1 MTALRRLRKLVLGET
16 WTLPLVLGAGLASA
30 GLIRVLAGPHGWWR
44 SAGGFLL
51 LAVAVLALT
60 VSLPRRS

>member
-1 MTALRRLRKLVLGET
+1 MTALRRLRNLVLGET

-30 GLIRVLAGPHGWWR
+30 GVIRVLAGPHGWWR

-51 LAVAVLALT
+51 LAVAVVALT